1 MVLGKKK
8 SSTSNVNDESSKAKK
23 KIEEE
28 KKKMES
34 MDSFEKMTIVQK
46 KIHQFSEEEVD
57 EKKVIQVSQK
67 LATPK
72 GIQEAYL
79 NKNFKQALD
88 YFQTIPMKE
97 KKEKKEFLV
106 SGVQSDINGVSQE
119 EEEEEEVPIEKEDME
134 NLTKTNEK
142 LKIKLVITEIAKS
155 QKEKSLRKLLSPVAS
170 TLNIGPKCGKIL
182 FLNKRYVSFCTFCW
196 SLVFRMDK

>member
-8 SSTSNVNDESSKAKK
+8 SSTSNVNDEHSKAKK
-23 KIEEE
+23 KIEAE
-28 KKKMES
+28 KKTMDS
-34 MDSFEKMTIVQK
+34 MDSFEKMTLVQK
-46 KIHQFSEEEVD
+46 KIFQFSDEEVD

-67 LATPK
+67 LASPK

-79 NKNFKQALD
+79 NKNFKQVLD
-88 YFQTIPMKE
+88 YFQTIP
-97 KKEKKEFLV
+97 KKEKKDFLV
-106 SGVQSDINGVSQE
+106 SGIQSDVNGVSGSQEQE
-119 EEEEEEVPIEKEDME
+119 EEDFVLEKEDLE

-170 TLNIGPKCGKIL
+170 TLNIGPKCGKS
-182 FLNKRYVSFCTFCW
+182 SFF
-196 SLVFRMDK
+196 